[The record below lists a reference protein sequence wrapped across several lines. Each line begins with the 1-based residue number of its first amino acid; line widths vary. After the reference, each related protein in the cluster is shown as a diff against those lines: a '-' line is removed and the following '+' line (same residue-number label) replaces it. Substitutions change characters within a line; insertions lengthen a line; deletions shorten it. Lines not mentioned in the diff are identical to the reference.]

1 MSKCGWSV
9 EAYHPR
15 TLASTATADIP
26 RRIKSK
32 EFDKLW
38 LDLPNVKRAIAPRRC
53 TAVLNDVA
61 SWMNAALEAKVAAY
75 LSGVRGRHWQEAPI
89 ASLAGTKQY
98 YEADFALCRFDISTG
113 EDPGT
118 KSSLQIHV
126 LSTCPMKAMK
136 CNCGEGVPHEH
147 GSDKI
152 KGVGRRRVR
161 AVALKQ
167 VQQQVMKKVLGSA
180 LTDCFPVSTVEETS
194 GPQIDSSQTECEE
207 QSKPDIT
214 QAGGPTETNSDFN
227 TDTSIGI
234 KEIEITVFLNSKKTT
249 LSNRSLT
256 K

>member
-53 TAVLNDVA
+53 TAVLNGVA

-75 LSGVRGRHWQEAPI
+75 LTGVRGRHWQEAPI

-113 EDPGT
+113 EDPGK

-126 LSTCPMKAMK
+126 LSTIPVKAMK

-167 VQQQVMKKVLGSA
+167 IQPHILKQVLGSA
-180 LTDCFPVSTVEETS
+180 LTDCFPVVEVEETVK
-194 GPQIDSSQTECEE
+194 DVCEMTTECEE

-214 QAGGPTETNSDFN
+214 QAGGPTE
-227 TDTSIGI
+227 
-234 KEIEITVFLNSKKTT
+234 
-249 LSNRSLT
+249 
-256 K
+256 